1 MSNSPPAAFPPG
13 PSVTTPSIISPGTNL
28 TLAEIGACNRAA
40 QLDGTLYGTAAGF
53 LGGLFGFRFLKLNKN
68 ISLFSGIA
76 TGVISGYVVSRQAL
90 TTRIARAEMDK
101 AKAAEDSTTLKDRDV
116 LWDMNRGEGGV
127 AGMEH
132 LEDKY
137 ATTRGDH

>member
-1 MSNSPPAAFPPG
+1 M
-13 PSVTTPSIISPGTNL
+13 
-28 TLAEIGACNRAA
+28 
-40 QLDGTLYGTAAGF
+40 
-53 LGGLFGFRFLKLNKN
+53 
-68 ISLFSGIA
+68 
-76 TGVISGYVVSRQAL
+76 ISGYVVSRQAL

-137 ATTRGDH
+137 ATTRWVTPALLQICRFLRFRHSSCNRGDH